1 MDLVEAKK
9 ALSHKRH
16 PWELA
21 RAAFFVRLIKKAI
34 GGKPVRVLDVGCG
47 DAWCARQLLRSLPPS
62 STLTGWDI
70 ALDDETLAVFSD
82 GLPPGMELT
91 RTDPQG
97 FFDLILCMDVIEHVP
112 DDVELLSDLRGR
124 FLSTGGQLLCTVPA
138 WPSLFSKHDVSLKH
152 FRRYTPAMGVKALTA
167 AGLKVRSKGGL
178 FHSLAI
184 VRKLQVASGDR
195 AEPLDDPL
203 SIAESNE
210 AVGLANWN
218 APELFTRVVAGVLTA
233 EGLVSAAVSRA
244 GLELPGLSWW
254 ALCEKT

>member
-1 MDLVEAKK
+1 VDLVEAKNGF
-9 ALSHKRH
+9 SHTRH

-21 RAAFFVRLIKKAI
+21 RVAFFDRLIKKAI

-70 ALDDETLAVFSD
+70 ALDDEMLAVYSD

-97 FFDLILCMDVIEHVP
+97 LFDLILCMDVIEHVP
-112 DDVELLSDLRGR
+112 DDVELLSDLFER
-124 FLSTGGQLLCTVPA
+124 FLVPGGQLLCTVPA
-138 WPSLFSKHDVSLKH
+138 WPALFSKHDVSLKH

-167 AGLKVRSKGGL
+167 AGLKVRTKGGL

-184 VRKLQVASGDR
+184 VRKLQVARGDR
-195 AEPLDDPL
+195 AAPLDDPL
-203 SIAESNE
+203 TVPESNE
-210 AVGLANWN
+210 PVGLANWN
-218 APELFTRVVAGVLTA
+218 APELVTRLVTGVLTA
-233 EGLVSAAVSRA
+233 EGLLSAALSRA
-244 GLELPGLSWW
+244 GIELPGLSWW
-254 ALCEKT
+254 ALCEKA